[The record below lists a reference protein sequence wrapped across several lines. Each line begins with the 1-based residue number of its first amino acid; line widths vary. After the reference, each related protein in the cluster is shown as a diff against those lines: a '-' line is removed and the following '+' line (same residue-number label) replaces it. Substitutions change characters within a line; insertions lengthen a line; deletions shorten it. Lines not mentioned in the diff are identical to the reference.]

1 MIEDEGGIHCCT
13 VFPVIRELDGKE
25 EGKAEQSTQKRCNQ
39 ASDPHQGGWRSTF
52 AEVALHVAGS
62 GGEE

>member
-1 MIEDEGGIHCCT
+1 M
-13 VFPVIRELDGKE
+13 VFPVVRELDGK

-39 ASDPHQGGWRSTF
+39 ASDPCQGGWRSTF
-52 AEVALHVAGS
+52 MEVALHVAGS